1 MAPFQVCD
9 RAEVGPGA
17 AWSGN
22 GWLNPLI
29 LNSLSAEFVGDRV
42 CHLSQNPA

>member
-1 MAPFQVCD
+1 MAQFPAWD
-9 RAEVGPGA
+9 RAKVGPGA

-22 GWLNPLI
+22 GWLNSLI
-29 LNSLSAEFVGDRV
+29 LNGLSAEFMGDRV